1 MKEVQKC
8 TSFLFGI
15 YNFFINTTDYSW
27 IDLRHMPIF
36 RGKEVVSAV
45 ADYKD
50 SVRAATR
57 SNIDLTSMI
66 YSIDDVVLKHR
77 DRILITGQSNLTEN
91 GIYVWNS
98 ITSRLVRAPDAD
110 SSYELSAGVK
120 VYVEEGTLNSQT
132 NFVLVTP
139 GEITLGQT
147 ELSFLKENRIG
158 GFDKS
163 GLWGSSNKTLILSL
177 DQSGQITSIDAADID
192 LDGGNF

>member
-1 MKEVQKC
+1 
-8 TSFLFGI
+8 
-15 YNFFINTTDYSW
+15 
-27 IDLRHMPIF
+27 MPIF
-36 RGKEVVSAV
+36 RGKEIVSAV

-50 SVRAATR
+50 SARAATR
-57 SNIDLTSMI
+57 SDLNLLTMI
-66 YSIDDVVLKHR
+66 YSVDDIVLKHK
-77 DRILITGQSNLTEN
+77 DRVLLAGQSNLTEN

-139 GEITLGQT
+139 GEITLGLT
-147 ELSFLKENRIG
+147 ELTFLKENRIG

-163 GLWGSSNKTLILSL
+163 GSWGSSNKTLILSL

-192 LDGGNF
+192 LDGGTF